1 MKPSLLILALAAAL
15 GGCSTLT
22 PMELDPAKGTNPE
35 TAAKIAKTSEAW
47 NEPAVLSE
55 GRSAVVLLTPQ
66 SLPESI
72 KNRRV
77 SMELDPGATV
87 QDMVAVLGKLGI
99 TVIISDAEAGKKDF
113 YLPRFNGTVGG
124 LLSAITRVTDVWFT
138 WHDGTIVV
146 SSQEKVGVSVPQ
158 EANFGTELGKGL
170 DSLGV
175 KDKAVHWQSGMAV
188 INLSPSQ
195 FRKVKTFLERYT
207 ANAAVV
213 TMQVA
218 VVNVTLNQTAKQG
231 IDWDKLQI
239 SALKGGTL
247 SQLNNRISAL
257 NPSTGAGAGTGT
269 NTGTNTGSGTTTGGT
284 TSGGTTPGAV
294 VDALLT
300 GTGGMGA
307 AGWAGGALT
316 GAIFT
321 DRFSFQGLFNF
332 LQNYGTAETK
342 QNVMLKTVAGNKVE
356 FKSLTQI
363 PYVSEIGV
371 TTTAATTGTNNGT
384 ALGSSKTEK
393 ADDGITVEMTP
404 TFDAAANSVTI
415 DLKLSIK
422 AVVAFNELSA
432 GNQLGKLTQPTTAE
446 RSFTDT
452 LRLRPGQTV
461 VVGGLTYD
469 SVSDNRGAPIF
480 LAGTKFESQS
490 LTVNRQSMFIVVR
503 PTVMKLGQVMA
514 QEAGE
519 SLEMMPAGQFTPE
532 SQDPVK
538 AKTKAAKTAAPGKAA
553 KADKAEKAAGDETP
567 AVEEEEAKQ

>member
-22 PMELDPAKGTNPE
+22 PMEMDPAKGTNPE

-269 NTGTNTGSGTTTGGT
+269 NTGTNTGSGATTGGT

-294 VDALLT
+294 ADALLT

-532 SQDPVK
+532 PQDPVK
-538 AKTKAAKTAAPGKAA
+538 AKTKGAKASAPVKAA
-553 KADKAEKAAGDETP
+553 KAEKAEKAADDETP
-567 AVEEEEAKQ
+567 AVEEEDAKQ